1 MTIVVG
7 NKLPNAPILRVTD
20 SEIETVD
27 LNDVFASRRVAIFGM
42 PGAFT
47 STCSRAHLPNIISQK
62 EQLMDAGLD
71 EIAILTVNDSFVLR
85 AWGRAS
91 GAYEAGLTLLG
102 DAGSAFT
109 KAVGLNFTVPATGF
123 YDRSQRYALVVND
136 GVVEHFLLEET
147 RSEITTSSADA
158 LLKALG

>member
-1 MTIVVG
+1 
-7 NKLPNAPILRVTD
+7 
-20 SEIETVD
+20 
-27 LNDVFASRRVAIFGM
+27 
-42 PGAFT
+42 
-47 STCSRAHLPNIISQK
+47 
-62 EQLMDAGLD
+62 MDAGLD

-91 GAYEAGLTLLG
+91 GAYDAGLTMLG

-136 GVVEHFLLEET
+136 GVAEHFLLEET

>member
-1 MTIVVG
+1 
-7 NKLPNAPILRVTD
+7 
-20 SEIETVD
+20 
-27 LNDVFASRRVAIFGM
+27 
-42 PGAFT
+42 
-47 STCSRAHLPNIISQK
+47 
-62 EQLMDAGLD
+62 MDAGLD
-71 EIAILTVNDSFVLR
+71 EVAILTVNDSFVLR

-91 GAYEAGLTLLG
+91 GAYEAGLTMLG
-102 DAGSAFT
+102 DAGSTFT
-109 KAVGLNFTVPATGF
+109 KAVGLSFTVPATGF